1 MTIHEYYA
9 IHMTVITA
17 EYHNIV
23 HVVVT
28 HWCLIGLLAG
38 RSTQLYISGVVTSR
52 VLWLPNNITFRIPV
66 I

>member
-1 MTIHEYYA
+1 MTVHEYYA

-38 RSTQLYISGVVTSR
+38 RSTQLYIDQ
-52 VLWLPNNITFRIPV
+52 VL
-66 I
+66 